1 MEVVANALNS
11 KKRANSH
18 LLCWVEPEKRRFR
31 NQQPGFAG
39 LASGLTFAASNGF
52 SSLIRVCN
60 SFVIQPLRLCRYSA
74 SQICHALT
82 VRDDPI

>member
-31 NQQPGFAG
+31 NHQPGFSG
-39 LASGLTFAASNGF
+39 LASGLTFAALKGF
-52 SSLIRVCN
+52 SSLIRVYD
-60 SFVIQPLRLCRYSA
+60 SFLIQPLLLCRCSA
-74 SQICHALT
+74 SQIYHAQT
-82 VRDDPI
+82 VRDDSI